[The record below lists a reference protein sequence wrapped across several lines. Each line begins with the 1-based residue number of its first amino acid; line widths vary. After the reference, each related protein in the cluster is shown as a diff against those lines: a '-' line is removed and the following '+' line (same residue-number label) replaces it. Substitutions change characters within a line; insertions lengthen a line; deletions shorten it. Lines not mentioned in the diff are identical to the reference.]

1 MTFAKAINLQR
12 AIACFCLSGMLATPC
27 FADFHY
33 QETTK
38 ITGGALV
45 GMMKFAGAFS
55 KDAKRATEPIVSTV
69 LIKGNRMAH
78 INPDT
83 TEIVDLDQETITTI
97 DHRKKQYTVMTF
109 EQMRQQLEEA
119 QKKAEQQRQQQ
130 SASQPAQQQGTN
142 PQNVKM
148 DFKVNVRN
156 TEATK
161 NVSGLDAKEAILSM
175 VLEGT
180 DQQTGQKGGLAFT
193 NDMWNAPEIPG
204 YDEVRDFN
212 KRFATKMG
220 MIFGNALKPS
230 LAAMQPGSAEGMAE
244 MVKEMSKIKGMPVM
258 QVMRMGMTAN
268 GQPLAAASEAPLPPS
283 NEIKMPS
290 AGEVA
295 KKSATSEIT
304 SRLGG
309 LGGFGGFGRKKKQE
323 QPQEP
328 AAADPAQSQ
337 DATQSV
343 LLESTTELTG
353 FSSEAIPA
361 AQFDVPAGYQLLKTQ

>member
-1 MTFAKAINLQR
+1 MSFQKAITC
-12 AIACFCLSGMLATPC
+12 ICLSGMLTTSC

-55 KDAKRATEPIVSTV
+55 KNAKRATEPIVSTV
-69 LIKGNRMAH
+69 WIKGNRMAH
-78 INPDT
+78 VNPDN
-83 TEIVDLDQETITTI
+83 TEIIDLDKETITQI
-97 DHRKKQYTVMTF
+97 DHQKKQYTVMTF
-109 EQMRQQLEEA
+109 EQMRQALEEA
-119 QKKAEQQRQQQ
+119 RRKVEQQA
-130 SASQPAQQQGTN
+130 ASQPAQRPEN
-142 PQNVKM
+142 NAQNVKM
-148 DFKVNVRN
+148 DFKVTVRN
-156 TEATK
+156 TEASK
-161 NVSGLDAKEAILSM
+161 NVAGLDAKEAILSM
-175 VLEGT
+175 VMEGT
-180 DQQTGQKGGLAFT
+180 DQQTGEKGALAFT
-193 NDMWNAPEIPG
+193 NDMWNAAELPG

-212 KRFATKMG
+212 KRLATKMG
-220 MIFGNALKPS
+220 VIFSGALKPS
-230 LAAMQPGSAEGMAE
+230 LAAMQPGSAEGMAA
-244 MVKEMSKIKGMPVM
+244 MVEEMSKLKGVPVM

-268 GQPLAAASEAPLPPS
+268 GQPLPAASEAELPPS

-323 QPQEP
+323 PPQQQP
-328 AAADPAQSQ
+328 AADQAQ
-337 DATQSV
+337 AANASV

-353 FSSEAIPA
+353 FSSEAIA
-361 AQFDVPAGYQLLKTQ
+361 ASQFDVPAGYKLVNAQ